1 MNQISTLKKIKVLS
15 DYNGWRVDKFLATI
29 DKSSSRSLWQ
39 KTIKNEGITISDV
52 VISSPKYKITT
63 DEIIEINNKPQ
74 DSHTISLPA
83 PCNIP
88 LDILFEDEYILVIN
102 KSPGMVVHPGDGGE
116 TNTVVNA
123 LLYKYANHAIGQ
135 VNFADNFDDKQ
146 RPGIVHR
153 LDKDTSGTLII
164 AKNQEILTILSDEFK
179 NRSVEKKYF
188 AIIHGHPKKTFDT
201 INLNIGRH
209 PVNRKKMA
217 VVENGKN
224 AITHYTVEKSGT
236 VDNSPIS
243 LLHVKIETG
252 RTHQIRVH
260 LSHLHMPVVGDSLY
274 GGAKRKPYAKRQML
288 HASELTIKHPVTNKI
303 MTFTSPEPEDFLSL
317 IKNLPASNE
326 V

>member
-1 MNQISTLKKIKVLS
+1 MNQASTLKKIKVLNEF
-15 DYNGWRVDKFLATI
+15 NGWRIDKFLANSNK
-29 DKSSSRSLWQ
+29 DFSRSHWQ
-39 KTIKNEGITISDV
+39 KKIKNCEISISNA
-52 VISSPKYKITT
+52 VISSTKYKIST
-63 DEIIEINNKPQ
+63 DEIIEINSTNHDCPKSSPP
-74 DSHTISLPA
+74 L

-102 KSPGMVVHPGDGGE
+102 KSPNMVVHPGDGGE
-116 TNTVVNA
+116 TNTIVNA
-123 LLYKYANHAIGQ
+123 LLYKYP
-135 VNFADNFDDKQ
+135 NFADNFDDKQ

-164 AKNQEILTILSDEFK
+164 AKNQNILTTLSDEFK
-179 NRSVEKKYF
+179 NRSVKKKYL
-188 AIIHGHPKKTFDT
+188 ALIHGHPKKPFEI

-260 LSHLHMPVVGDSLY
+260 LSHLHLPIIGDSLY

-288 HASELTIKHPVTNKI
+288 HASELTIKHPVTNKM

-317 IKNLPASNE
+317 LNFL
-326 V
+326 